1 MTSQRHHS
9 GIKLCRCRVDC
20 SLAFLFR
27 NLMLALESC
36 NESCSHFR
44 RVVCDIV
51 NLIVALVDEG
61 WRYCVRKVVDVF
73 TGYNEEEEKEEK
85 EKEEEEEEEK
95 EKEETEEWATMEPK
109 LPSSWNSRERGGV
122 MEGRKDRSFY
132 YQSEEGH
139 SKMDIRITLLCLFLF
154 CVVPRSTVGKS
165 RFTNPDLFYFP
176 DQADYLKRA
185 NKCPDNMI
193 LWLGNGRCY
202 KEGER
207 GPCNVG
213 RVLVIDERLFKPYCK
228 DILQ

>member
-36 NESCSHFR
+36 NELCSHFR

-51 NLIVALVDEG
+51 NLIVAG
-61 WRYCVRKVVDVF
+61 RR
-73 TGYNEEEEKEEK
+73 GEEEEKEEK
-85 EKEEEEEEEK
+85 EKEEEEEEE

-132 YQSEEGH
+132 YQSEEEH

>member
-1 MTSQRHHS
+1 
-9 GIKLCRCRVDC
+9 
-20 SLAFLFR
+20 
-27 NLMLALESC
+27 
-36 NESCSHFR
+36 
-44 RVVCDIV
+44 
-51 NLIVALVDEG
+51 
-61 WRYCVRKVVDVF
+61 
-73 TGYNEEEEKEEK
+73 
-85 EKEEEEEEEK
+85 
-95 EKEETEEWATMEPK
+95 
-109 LPSSWNSRERGGV
+109 
-122 MEGRKDRSFY
+122 
-132 YQSEEGH
+132 
-139 SKMDIRITLLCLFLF
+139 MDIRITLLCLFLF

-228 DILQ
+228 DILQWFFYCCKRWQHSRKPNVRWHVGKLFSLNWLQDDSTISVKNVFPRETLNNELLCEFAEWQL